1 MDKTKP
7 SDVIAAR
14 YQISRESAKYFLIRV
29 QKSFKTEKPPHQLIL
44 NFMEEQEFQSLPKP
58 HLVATMMSEAGLWAY
73 PLHAAPPGSV
83 DEEDL
88 YVD

>member
-29 QKSFKTEKPPHQLIL
+29 QKSFRLRACEDRHASRSLHSR
-44 NFMEEQEFQSLPKP
+44 EQ
-58 HLVATMMSEAGLWAY
+58 
-73 PLHAAPPGSV
+73 PGK
-83 DEEDL
+83 
-88 YVD
+88 

>member
-7 SDVIAAR
+7 SDIIAAR
-14 YQISRESAKYFLIRV
+14 FQISRESAKYFLIRV

-44 NFMEEQEFQSLPKP
+44 SFMEEQEFQSLPKP
-58 HLVATMMSEAGLWAY
+58 HHIATLMNQAGLWLY
-73 PLHAAPPGSV
+73 PLHAEHSGLV

-88 YVD
+88 YVE